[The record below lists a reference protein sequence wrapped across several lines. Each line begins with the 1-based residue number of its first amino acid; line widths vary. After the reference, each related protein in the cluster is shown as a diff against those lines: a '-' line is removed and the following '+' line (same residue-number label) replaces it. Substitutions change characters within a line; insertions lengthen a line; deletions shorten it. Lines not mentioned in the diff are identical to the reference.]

1 MHLEIDV
8 IDCITNTNSLLN
20 TFPNPPHN
28 RQMELRLDSSIH
40 QQILRYRVLAIKEAK
55 AVVAVVK
62 KARQQRA
69 KYAKSIEI
77 KNYLLKLI
85 KGTFSPKKKEKFK
98 KKCRKKSHDNFVKK
112 FKYSE

>member
-1 MHLEIDV
+1 MEIDV
-8 IDCITNTNSLLN
+8 IDCITNNNSLLI
-20 TFPNPPHN
+20 TLPNPHN

-62 KARQQRA
+62 IARQQRA

-85 KGTFSPKKKEKFK
+85 KGTFSPKKRKIK
-98 KKCRKKSHDNFVKK
+98 KKMQKKVTRQFC
-112 FKYSE
+112 EEI